1 MCPHNACLLAVFA
14 ALVGSSTACKT
25 TPLDVVYAV
34 DIANVAGAAAAAG
47 ATFGAGDSG
56 NAGGAGAGA
65 GAAAGGAAAGSGAVD
80 AGPCSMVG
88 AGRYALRSQAN
99 GLCLGQ
105 GAPTTVFGSP
115 AFVLDFS
122 ADCREAA
129 RTWQLV
135 ATVVPNVFAFHN
147 SLSGYVLDVQ
157 MAVTRDGTPVIT
169 FGETGFDNQH
179 FEVRGRDAFASEL
192 RPQHHP
198 QSCVGLSGSSAQ
210 ISTCDPTDSTQ
221 AWLLQQSDCL

>member
-1 MCPHNACLLAVFA
+1 MLAVFA
-14 ALVGSSTACKT
+14 ALVGSSTACET
-25 TPLDVVYAV
+25 TPLDVVYAAEF
-34 DIANVAGAAAAAG
+34 ANVAGAGATAG
-47 ATFGAGDSG
+47 ATSGAGDSG
-56 NAGGAGAGA
+56 NSASAGAGA
-65 GAAAGGAAAGSGAVD
+65 GGATAGSGAVD

-105 GAPTTVFGSP
+105 GAPTSVFGSP

-122 ADCREAA
+122 ADCRDAA

-135 ATVVPNVFAFHN
+135 ATAVPNVFAFHN

-169 FGETGFDNQH
+169 FAENGFDNQR
-179 FEVRGRDAFASEL
+179 FEVRARDAFASEL
-192 RPQHHP
+192 RPQLRL
-198 QSCVGLSGSSAQ
+198 QSCVGVSASGAQ
-210 ISTCDPTDSTQ
+210 ISTCDPADSTQ